1 MEDEVVKLQELFT
14 HQQEQISGMSAE
26 IYHQQKEIS
35 LLQSRVKRLTEK
47 LKDISSEESNI
58 RRVGEETPPPHY

>member
-35 LLQSRVKRLTEK
+35 LLQSRVKRLTQK